1 MRPAPALGGMRF
13 FKPGVQR
20 IINVVVI
27 GTVVGAFVLPVT
39 WGYRQR
45 QEARTWHEIVC
56 AYRLREAVRRTNFM
70 LAVKDEENAC
80 ATLARLGLDVAAP

>member
-1 MRPAPALGGMRF
+1 MQPAPALSGMRF
-13 FKPGVQR
+13 FKPRVQR

-45 QEARTWHEIVC
+45 QEARTWHETAC
-56 AYRLREAVRRTNFM
+56 AFRLREVVRRTNFM
-70 LAVKDEENAC
+70 LAGTDGENAC

>member
-1 MRPAPALGGMRF
+1 MQPAPATGGMRF

-27 GTVVGAFVLPVT
+27 GTVVGALALPLS

-45 QEARTWHEIVC
+45 QEARTWRETAC

-70 LAVKDEENAC
+70 LAVKDGENAC
-80 ATLARLGLDVAAP
+80 ATLARLGVDVAAP

>member
-13 FKPGVQR
+13 FKPEVQR

-27 GTVVGAFVLPVT
+27 GTVVGAFALPVA

-45 QEARTWHEIVC
+45 QEARTWHETAC

-70 LAVKDEENAC
+70 LAVKNGEEAC

>member
-1 MRPAPALGGMRF
+1 MRSAPALGEMRF
-13 FKPGVQR
+13 FRPEVQR

-27 GTVVGAFVLPVT
+27 GTVVGLVALPVT

-45 QEARTWHEIVC
+45 QEARAWHETAC

-70 LAVKDEENAC
+70 LAVQDGEEAC
-80 ATLARLGLDVAAP
+80 ATLARLGLDIAGR